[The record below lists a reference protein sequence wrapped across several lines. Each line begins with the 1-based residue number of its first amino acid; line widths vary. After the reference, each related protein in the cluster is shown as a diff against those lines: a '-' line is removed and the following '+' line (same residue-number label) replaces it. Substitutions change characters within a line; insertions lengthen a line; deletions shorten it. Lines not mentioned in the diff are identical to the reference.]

1 MSVHLGAIGATN
13 DGAELL
19 MKTETS
25 VDGPSTAMPYAAP
38 DRKALRVMVVDDH
51 VDSLLSV
58 GRLLRVLGYDVRG
71 ARDGVEALSCAARF
85 RPDVSLI
92 DLSLPG
98 LDGCDVARRMRA
110 LEATRDTRLIA
121 MTGWA
126 TEESE
131 SRTREAGFDLHL
143 VKPLSVTA
151 ITDALSGGH
160 G

>member
-1 MSVHLGAIGATN
+1 MSMHLRAVGATN
-13 DGAELL
+13 DGAELP
-19 MKTETS
+19 MKSDTAL
-25 VDGPSTAMPYAAP
+25 DGPSTAMPYAAP
-38 DRKALRVMVVDDH
+38 AREVVRVMVVDDH

-58 GRLLRVLGYDVRG
+58 GRLLRVLGYDVRA
-71 ARDGVEALSCAARF
+71 ARDGIEALSCAARF
-85 RPDVSLI
+85 HPDVSLI

-131 SRTREAGFDLHL
+131 ALTREAGFDLHL
-143 VKPLSVTA
+143 VKPLSVGA
-151 ITDALSGGH
+151 LTDALSGGH
-160 G
+160 D